1 MNGAS
6 FTGFDHFS
14 GLHYSG
20 RINGSAVTIFDHES
34 GRHHQFTV

>member
-1 MNGAS
+1 MHGTT

-14 GLHYSG
+14 GLNYSG
-20 RINGSAVTIFDHES
+20 RINGCAVTIFDYES